1 MAIYKY
7 LVDKNEK
14 QSVNV
19 KLMDSLVKTNVSKEN
34 VSSTY

>member
-1 MAIYKY
+1 MVIYKY
-7 LVDKNEK
+7 LVDKNEM

-19 KLMDSLVKTNVSKEN
+19 KFMGSLVKTNVSKEN